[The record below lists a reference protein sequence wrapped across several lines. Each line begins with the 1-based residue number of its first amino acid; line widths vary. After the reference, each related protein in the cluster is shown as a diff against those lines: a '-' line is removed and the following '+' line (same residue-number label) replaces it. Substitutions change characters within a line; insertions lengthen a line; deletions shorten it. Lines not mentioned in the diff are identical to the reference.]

1 MICRYIII
9 YFLSVGCDVL
19 SKISLRAKMALPVSL
34 VSILFV
40 AILVNVWLAFND
52 LEDSDRLQNE
62 QVKPVLSQLNDGY
75 RDLYQIM
82 SYTTAIVLADGDPNL
97 IRYYKT
103 EFADELEKI
112 GARLNAPQR
121 LIDSGF
127 IAPQNNAV
135 MQKLRDDLQASLN
148 LYEGFFELSNGYESY
163 YVKHQL
169 QLKSLFDEI
178 RDGIKTLSERI
189 EQAENKLQQE
199 KQNYVK
205 RTTIIM
211 ELGGLIAVIL
221 SVILTWFLSGLIIA
235 PIQRLSRAMKDISQG
250 DGDLTARVQVETE
263 DEIGRLARAFND
275 FMEKIHRT
283 ISEVVEASQQVRN
296 EMDNI
301 GNVTQSISAGAS
313 EQQQESDAV
322 ATAVHEM
329 SATSDTVSSHAN
341 EAASASQS
349 ASDEAN
355 NAKLVL
361 GETVVSIQS
370 LSTEIAQAGDVINTL
385 ENDVKD
391 ISSILDVIRG
401 IADQTN
407 LLALNA
413 AIEAARAGEQGRG
426 FAVVADEVRSL
437 ASKTQDSTGEIQS
450 MIEKLQNGAQH
461 AVKVMTSSQTNGQ
474 ETVQQADIAGNS
486 LDAIAGAIS
495 VINDMNIQIATA
507 ATQQSQVSEDV
518 NVNVQRIAEN
528 SHQVVGIV
536 SDAEKACKALGT
548 QCSKLDKL
556 VAQFKV

>member
-1 MICRYIII
+1 
-9 YFLSVGCDVL
+9 
-19 SKISLRAKMALPVSL
+19 MALPVSL